1 MLRAFALSRA
11 ARLGAGCAAAG
22 LAASQTECLG
32 ADARRI
38 SESCDAVGVD
48 KSPSTGPRPLMEQLT
63 NPPPFGSGASRFD
76 MSTYG
81 GRALHFLNVLGDPTT
96 LWTSAAELEAHRD
109 LLRRHAKGEKTGA
122 TDAELWRADKVV
134 TATTRGETGEM
145 VPAPFRF
152 SFFACAAPVGFRVA
166 VRGAPAASAPH
177 VRPRRPR
184 RYANLVICAGLLRPD
199 ASLASACVFWRSAA
213 AMSQGRFIDASTAR
227 GVGGLLPVAQPVVQR
242 GRQLVQPLL
251 RRGRHPVARHCLRRR
266 HRRRSR
272 HRRRRDGPR
281 QAGGRRHRPADGAD
295 VGRCSERR
303 PQPRPHE
310 ATPVVRRR
318 LEARLPTAP
327 PSLFPPLPPAAGGR
341 SWTEYLCTP
350 PTGWSSASP
359 RRRESSRSQSAP
371 RCARAVLGTAGA
383 TDVPLLSTQRGPAP
397 KTSALGPF
405 SQARILWTFLLLTV
419 TPVLSGGALSA
430 LPSAISASP
439 TGAMA
444 VDLGATFACAR
455 ARRPAVSGVSSHL
468 QTAVDRRHLRL
479 HLALCPARDGC
490 VAAARHGGR
499 LGARGAVP
507 GPEG

>member
-1 MLRAFALSRA
+1 MSLSLTGRALRAFALSRA

-152 SFFACAAPVGFRVA
+152 SFFA
-166 VRGAPAASAPH
+166 
-177 VRPRRPR
+177 
-184 RYANLVICAGLLRPD
+184 YANLVICAGLLRPD

-227 GVGGLLPVAQPVVQR
+227 GSYNAGVNWCNRSSGEGDIQSLATAYVAATGAALAIGVGGTALGKRAGGGIVRLTVPMLGVALSAVLN
-242 GRQLVQPLL
+242 LVLT
-251 RRGRHPVARHCLRRR
+251 RRR
-266 HRRRSR
+266 PSR
-272 HRRRRDGPR
+272 AELDGVPVYSTDGMELGISKA
-281 QAGGRRHRPADGAD
+281 AGVLALTK
-295 VGRCSERR
+295 CSE
-303 PQPRPHE
+303 
-310 ATPVVRRR
+310 
-318 LEARLPTAP
+318 
-327 PSLFPPLPPAAGGR
+327 
-341 SWTEYLCTP
+341 
-350 PTGWSSASP
+350 
-359 RRRESSRSQSAP
+359 
-371 RCARAVLGTAGA
+371 
-383 TDVPLLSTQRGPAP
+383 
-397 KTSALGPF
+397 
-405 SQARILWTFLLLTV
+405 ARILWTFLLLTV

-455 ARRPAVSGVSSHL
+455 ARRVTFACIWLFVPLAMAVWPQRDTVAVSALEEQFQGL
-468 QTAVDRRHLRL
+468 KDKQRRPIEFVEYNKGL
-479 HLALCPARDGC
+479 
-490 VAAARHGGR
+490 
-499 LGARGAVP
+499 
-507 GPEG
+507 